1 MYKVLEYLATVL
13 PHFFRFEVI
22 FYHQNV
28 YLCINDAQDYT
39 CGYGCF
45 LRGGGAAG

>member
-22 FYHQNV
+22 F
-28 YLCINDAQDYT
+28 IIRMFIFA
-39 CGYGCF
+39 
-45 LRGGGAAG
+45 